1 MISTHGFPR
10 PMPFLPSQ
18 AQGQIVGQQPKMP
31 PLEGNDMNL
40 ISLAQGRTGL
50 ESRSC
55 TQHNIAKVG
64 VEGSNPFARSNFSI
78 PCGLSVLSIKI
89 VATT

>member
-40 ISLAQGRTGL
+40 ISLAQGRT
-50 ESRSC
+50 
-55 TQHNIAKVG
+55 V
-64 VEGSNPFARSNFSI
+64 
-78 PCGLSVLSIKI
+78 
-89 VATT
+89 